1 MTAVAFPWDEVLG
14 FGLGVLRWPPD
25 VLWAATPRE
34 IAAAASAF
42 APTRAQAPERAEM
55 AALMAL
61 FPDDQT

>member
-1 MTAVAFPWDEVLG
+1 VLAFG
-14 FGLGVLRWPPD
+14 FGVLRWTPD

-42 APTRAQAPERAEM
+42 TQAKPEAPVRSEM

-61 FPDDQT
+61 FPDAQM

>member
-1 MTAVAFPWDEVLG
+1 VLAFG
-14 FGLGVLRWPPD
+14 FGVLRWTPD

-42 APTRAQAPERAEM
+42 APAKPEVPGRGEM

-61 FPDDQT
+61 FPDYQT